1 MGTLKMKP
9 FACLLLFATTFLA
22 LTVDSYEVN
31 SKYLSYSPEEE
42 ARYQSNHAFLKNF
55 IKEQRAG
62 WPNGFPGE
70 LFRFPVQHWDF
81 WLRMRETLTQL
92 RERYE
97 AHKARRTR
105 VLQQMSAARAA
116 ELARKEATYAQEPIE
131 MKKSTDGTEM
141 DLDILNTESDVEPMV
156 GQGQKVDDGSEQ
168 THFLRSSRFPKF

>member
-1 MGTLKMKP
+1 MGTFKMKP
-9 FACLLLFATTFLA
+9 FACLLLFATLLA
-22 LTVDSYEVN
+22 ITVDSYEVN

-42 ARYQSNHAFLKNF
+42 ARYQSNLAFLKNF

-116 ELARKEATYAQEPIE
+116 ELARKEATYGQEPME
-131 MKKSTDGTEM
+131 MKKSDM
-141 DLDILNTESDVEPMV
+141 DLNTKSEVGVEEENP
-156 GQGQKVDDGSEQ
+156 G
-168 THFLRSSRFPKF
+168 HFLRSSRIP